1 MPALV
6 ALSHS
11 RRSKSSVR
19 TYGCNSCVE
28 IFTKRYTRVDGAE
41 SGFPKVSDLST
52 GGGRVTVRSLFVV
65 CELGRRAHRIL
76 RGGKRTSGEPMERE
90 EKVGGRVSRR

>member
-6 ALSHS
+6 ALSRS

-90 EKVGGRVSRR
+90 EKVRGRVSRR